1 MAAIAV
7 ASPPTDEVAGE
18 ASTQTMVAPPAT
30 LAGYQ
35 HAGQV
40 AARSLG
46 VTVAHFMTEP
56 GGPQIV
62 AISLENFDTHANQG
76 AAEGQLANRLA
87 YMDAAIDGLSS
98 GLGAEWSRTVVLVVT
113 EFGRTVRINGTKGT
127 DHGTG
132 STALIL
138 GGALKR
144 GGLIGDWPTLQPAR
158 LFENRDTWPATDM
171 RALFKGVLAD
181 HLGVDRR
188 SLDTTVF
195 PDSAAVEPLRGIV

>member
-1 MAAIAV
+1 
-7 ASPPTDEVAGE
+7 
-18 ASTQTMVAPPAT
+18 
-30 LAGYQ
+30 
-35 HAGQV
+35 
-40 AARSLG
+40 
-46 VTVAHFMTEP
+46 
-56 GGPQIV
+56 V

-87 YMDAAIDGLSS
+87 YLDAAIDGLSS
-98 GLGAEWSRTVVLVVT
+98 GLGAEWSNTVVLVAT

-132 STALIL
+132 STALVL
-138 GGALKR
+138 GGGLKR
-144 GGLIGDWPTLQPAR
+144 GGLIGDWPTLQETR

-181 HLGVDRR
+181 HFGLDRR
-188 SLDTTVF
+188 ALDTTVF